1 MGSSGVWFLL
11 PPPHRW
17 VIRWAPPRKGMMLV
31 EALSLNGRQV
41 VLATCTRVIAEHQSS
56 LDKGSCG
63 LYRWSE
69 DSWAPGYGDNDFYLI
84 GWTLRFDICWMG
96 QKGFLMCINTK
107 QKERM
112 SCSFN
117 TEPESPALISLYGKV
132 VSCRIYHTSSLG
144 GEDWFQVPLFFLL
157 WIETLSTTRIP
168 LHVGLWVSGHR
179 WKGDVVL
186 ISLVRLVHHTWLC
199 WLCLLAPTRDLLRSC
214 KWNLKFGQSLWLES
228 QGRVTSF

>member
-17 VIRWAPPRKGMMLV
+17 VLRWAPPRKGMMLV

-41 VLATCTRVIAEHQSS
+41 ILATCTRVTAEHQSS
-56 LDKGSCG
+56 LDKCSCG

-84 GWTLRFDICWMG
+84 GWTLRFDVCWMG

-117 TEPESPALISLYGKV
+117 TEPESLALISLYGKV
-132 VSCRIYHTSSLG
+132 VSCRIYHTSSLWG
-144 GEDWFQVPLFFLL
+144 KTDSRFLSSSYCELKPWAPHVFLFM
-157 WIETLSTTRIP
+157 WGYGSAATDEKGTWVWSAWWGLSTTR
-168 LHVGLWVSGHR
+168 GCAGCA
-179 WKGDVVL
+179 
-186 ISLVRLVHHTWLC
+186 C
-199 WLCLLAPTRDLLRSC
+199 WLL
-214 KWNLKFGQSLWLES
+214 
-228 QGRVTSF
+228 QGTC